1 LVWAREILKEAQ
13 TEVKIVPVCGHQV
26 LGRVKGQ
33 VGSLIMT
40 DLLASV
46 LTSIVIDRICLS
58 WGTQAKSHLDLV
70 LKTFLTKARSPIVVQ
85 AADQA
90 ALVHLDL
97 ERIQSLVSH
106 QLLKLLLVV
115 QNQVH
120 IHQESGNHAEEV
132 VEDPQGLGP
141 AQEAVHQVF
150 GHQDAQETVK
160 VSRAPRPDQELVH
173 QVHDHAM
180 AEKLEDRQD
189 HHPARVQEINLEDVH
204 PRNLITGDES
214 RQQKGQVLVAG
225 LTNQVRLQ
233 TVDSLLRHL
242 IKVN

>member
-1 LVWAREILKEAQ
+1 
-13 TEVKIVPVCGHQV
+13 
-26 LGRVKGQ
+26 
-33 VGSLIMT
+33 
-40 DLLASV
+40 
-46 LTSIVIDRICLS
+46 
-58 WGTQAKSHLDLV
+58 
-70 LKTFLTKARSPIVVQ
+70 
-85 AADQA
+85 
-90 ALVHLDL
+90 
-97 ERIQSLVSH
+97 
-106 QLLKLLLVV
+106 VV

-204 PRNLITGDES
+204 PRNQE
-214 RQQKGQVLVAG
+214 GQVLVAG